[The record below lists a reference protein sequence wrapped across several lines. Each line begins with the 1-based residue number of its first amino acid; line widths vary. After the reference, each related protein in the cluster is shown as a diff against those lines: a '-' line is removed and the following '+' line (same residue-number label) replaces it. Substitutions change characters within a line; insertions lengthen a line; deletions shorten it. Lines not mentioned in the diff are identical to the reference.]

1 MSISNIIDY
10 MSFFFVGK
18 YINQNKISTR
28 NLAPNID
35 DKKDIFSKTAK
46 LVNLSLNEEFPKYKQ
61 PKSTVEHLSDLLKSH
76 DAQLHFSPFK
86 RTKIRN
92 NVNTL
97 ASYCSFE
104 SLSSISFN
112 LLAPLKEKIIPVLDL
127 KTKRFLLNILT
138 GVNTESREL
147 FNSVYSNQYSNRFVH
162 YMASPANPDNIDK
175 IKLFLIKKEDNTDYL
190 ENLNL
195 LFANLM
201 QKMLANP
208 NDAGSDLRLYTD
220 SMYHHSIGYVRDLDI
235 LKLPNRYISYVYDTK
250 DISKH
255 YTVSNF
261 LLLDNLNLDPYYPN
275 DAHADIIKSCIS
287 KCLSTENPKL
297 DDANLNSLVNFPY
310 NGSRIILEKD
320 LVTSLKDRY
329 QKVTIQVAEHT
340 SKYIQLCK
348 TSIRGETFYI
358 LGTNTENPF
367 DEIAKIPL
375 HITCKLKAPSL
386 QSSAAY
392 ESFMTI
398 LKQNLSIIFENT

>member
-18 YINQNKISTR
+18 YINQNGISTR
-28 NLAPNID
+28 NLAPKID

-86 RTKIRN
+86 RTKTRN
-92 NVNTL
+92 NVDTL

-112 LLAPLKEKIIPVLDL
+112 LLSSLKEKTIPVLDL

-138 GVNTESREL
+138 GVNTESLEL
-147 FNSVYSNQYSNRFVH
+147 FNSVYSNQYANRFVH
-162 YMASPANPDNIDK
+162 YMASPAGVDH
-175 IKLFLIKKEDNTDYL
+175 IKLFLIKKEDNIDYL

-201 QKMLANP
+201 QKTLAND
-208 NDAGSDLRLYTD
+208 NDAGSYLKLYTE
-220 SMYHHSIGYVRDLDI
+220 SVYNHSIGYLRDLDI

-250 DISKH
+250 NISKH
-255 YTVSNF
+255 YNINNF

-297 DDANLNSLVNFPY
+297 DDKNLNSLVNFPY

-348 TSIRGETFYI
+348 SSIRGETFYI
-358 LGTNTENPF
+358 LGTNIENPF

-375 HITCKLKAPSL
+375 NITCKLKAPSL

-392 ESFMTI
+392 EGFMTI

>member
-18 YINQNKISTR
+18 YINQNGISTR
-28 NLAPNID
+28 NLAPKID

-86 RTKIRN
+86 RTKTRN
-92 NVNTL
+92 NVDTL

-112 LLAPLKEKIIPVLDL
+112 LLSSLKEKTIPVLDL

-162 YMASPANPDNIDK
+162 YMASPAGVDH
-175 IKLFLIKKEDNTDYL
+175 IKLFLIKKEDNIDYL

-201 QKMLANP
+201 QKILAND
-208 NDAGSDLRLYTD
+208 NNAGSYLKLYTE
-220 SMYHHSIGYVRDLDI
+220 SVYNHSIGYLRDLDI

-250 DISKH
+250 NISKH
-255 YTVSNF
+255 YNIHNF
-261 LLLDNLNLDPYYPN
+261 LLLDNLNLDSYYPN

-297 DDANLNSLVNFPY
+297 DDKNLNSLVNFPY

-375 HITCKLKAPSL
+375 NITCKLKAPSL

-392 ESFMTI
+392 EGFMTI

>member
-18 YINQNKISTR
+18 YINQNGISTR
-28 NLAPNID
+28 NLAPKID

-86 RTKIRN
+86 RTKTRN
-92 NVNTL
+92 NVDTL

-112 LLAPLKEKIIPVLDL
+112 LLFSLKEKTIPVLDL

-162 YMASPANPDNIDK
+162 YMASPAGVDH
-175 IKLFLIKKEDNTDYL
+175 IKLFLIKKEDNIDYL

-201 QKMLANP
+201 QKILAND
-208 NDAGSDLRLYTD
+208 NDAGYYLKLYTQ
-220 SMYHHSIGYVRDLDI
+220 SVYNHSTGYLRDLDI

-250 DISKH
+250 NISKH
-255 YTVSNF
+255 YNINNF
-261 LLLDNLNLDPYYPN
+261 LLLDNLNLDSYYPN

-297 DDANLNSLVNFPY
+297 DDKNLNSLVNFPY

-329 QKVTIQVAEHT
+329 QKVTLHTNEHV

-367 DEIAKIPL
+367 DEIARIPL
-375 HITCKLKAPSL
+375 NITCKLKAPSL

-392 ESFMTI
+392 EGFMTI

>member
-18 YINQNKISTR
+18 YINQNGISTR
-28 NLAPNID
+28 NLAPKID

-76 DAQLHFSPFK
+76 DAQLHFSPLK
-86 RTKIRN
+86 RTKTRN
-92 NVNTL
+92 NVDTL

-112 LLAPLKEKIIPVLDL
+112 LLSSLKEKTIPVLDL

-162 YMASPANPDNIDK
+162 YMASPAGVDH
-175 IKLFLIKKEDNTDYL
+175 IKLFLIKKEDNIDYL

-201 QKMLANP
+201 QKILAND
-208 NDAGSDLRLYTD
+208 NNAGSYLKLYTE
-220 SMYHHSIGYVRDLDI
+220 SVYNHSIGYLRDLDI

-250 DISKH
+250 NISKH
-255 YTVSNF
+255 YNIHNF
-261 LLLDNLNLDPYYPN
+261 LLLDNLNLDSYYPN

-297 DDANLNSLVNFPY
+297 DDKNLNSLVNFPY
-310 NGSRIILEKD
+310 NGYRIILEKD

-348 TSIRGETFYI
+348 SSIRGETFYI
-358 LGTNTENPF
+358 LGTNIENPF

-375 HITCKLKAPSL
+375 NITCKLKAPSL

-392 ESFMTI
+392 EGFMTI

>member
-18 YINQNKISTR
+18 YINQNGISTR
-28 NLAPNID
+28 NLAPKID

-61 PKSTVEHLSDLLKSH
+61 PKSTVGHLSDLLKSH

-86 RTKIRN
+86 RTKTRN
-92 NVNTL
+92 NVDTL

-112 LLAPLKEKIIPVLDL
+112 LLSSLKDKTIPVLDL

-162 YMASPANPDNIDK
+162 YMASPAGVDH
-175 IKLFLIKKEDNTDYL
+175 IKLFLIKKEDNIDYL

-201 QKMLANP
+201 QKTLAND
-208 NDAGSDLRLYTD
+208 NDAGSYLKLYTE
-220 SMYHHSIGYVRDLDI
+220 SVYNHSIGYLRDLDI

-250 DISKH
+250 NISKH
-255 YTVSNF
+255 YNIHNF
-261 LLLDNLNLDPYYPN
+261 LLLDNLNLDSYYPN

-375 HITCKLKAPSL
+375 NITCKLKAPSL

-392 ESFMTI
+392 EGFMTI